1 MKTVEHIQ
9 PIWAPES
16 MQWLQ
21 FNLSTTIMTFVTF
34 FIVLI
39 LMIVGTRKLTAGV
52 PKGLQNFLEWVV
64 DFVKGIID
72 SSIGL
77 AKGSNYILLGVTLI
91 LFIFFGNMLGLP
103 FNFITIVDEPISFL
117 GVDIVSEEMIQE
129 SEVYHNEHQVVEI
142 AWWKSPTADV
152 SATLALSLM
161 IIIYTHYLGIKERG
175 TKKYLQG
182 YFKPFKFF
190 LPINLIEEVS
200 KFLTLGMRLY
210 GNIFAGEVLIGVLL
224 GMGALS
230 ILPLVVWQGFSVFIG
245 SIQAYVFTILSMVYI
260 NQKISDSH

>member
-9 PIWAPES
+9 PVWAPES
-16 MQWLQ
+16 IPWLQ
-21 FNLSTTIMTFVTF
+21 FNLSTTIMILVTF

-39 LMIVGTRKLTAGV
+39 LMIVGTRKLTSGV

-64 DFVKGIID
+64 DFVRGIID

-77 AKGSNYILLGVTLI
+77 KRGSNYILLGVTLI
-91 LFIFFGNMLGLP
+91 LFIFIGNMLGLP
-103 FNFITIVDEPISFL
+103 FNFITIAEEPVSFL
-117 GVDIVSEEMIQE
+117 GVDIVTEEMIHE
-129 SEVYHNEHQVVEI
+129 SEVYHDGHQVVEL

-152 SATLALSLM
+152 SVTLALSLL
-161 IIIYTHYLGIKERG
+161 IILYTHYLGIKERG

-182 YFKPFKFF
+182 YFKPFKLF

-210 GNIFAGEVLIGVLL
+210 GNVFAGEVLIAVLL
-224 GMGALS
+224 GIGAFS
-230 ILPLVVWQGFSVFIG
+230 VLPLIVWQGFSMFIG
-245 SIQAYVFTILSMVYI
+245 AIQAYVFTILSMVYI
-260 NQKISDSH
+260 NQKISDAH